1 MIINLSYTIIFMNYS
16 ELGPLPS
23 NSSIPNINT
32 FFQIPSNP
40 QAQELI
46 EIKDAIYN
54 IINKQEEITF
64 EDENQEEPTE
74 IKEIITK
81 VQELTTSFQE
91 KQNEI
96 SDIDKQYTNET
107 KQIKKQMNTIDSMI
121 KFLQSLNYES
131 LDNEEIKEII
141 TKMKAVGEN
150 IIKNEKITKLKQEYI
165 QKRKEL
171 LPHLTLMKTLNQ
183 LNVANMC
190 PICFKG
196 KVTHYLHPCGH
207 TGCKECLEKNRRER
221 QTMTDLPQSD
231 ISFECPFCRS
241 HIQSLKPLYFL

>member
-1 MIINLSYTIIFMNYS
+1 MNPNTTSINQFL
-16 ELGPLPS
+16 
-23 NSSIPNINT
+23 SSIDEDYKNY
-32 FFQIPSNP
+32 
-40 QAQELI
+40 
-46 EIKDAIYN
+46 K
-54 IINKQEEITF
+54 EEIAKK
-64 EDENQEEPTE
+64 
-74 IKEIITK
+74 IKESE
-81 VQELTTSFQE
+81 VQSMNVMDPMKRIPTQPNQFVSSMMRDLELFKGSNFYETSQKKIETQRNHKIRIQE
-91 KQNEI
+91 KQNEL
-96 SDIDKQYTNET
+96 SDIEKRYKNET
-107 KQIKKQMNTIDSMI
+107 KQIEKKMGTIDSMI

-231 ISFECPFCRS
+231 ISFECPFCRN